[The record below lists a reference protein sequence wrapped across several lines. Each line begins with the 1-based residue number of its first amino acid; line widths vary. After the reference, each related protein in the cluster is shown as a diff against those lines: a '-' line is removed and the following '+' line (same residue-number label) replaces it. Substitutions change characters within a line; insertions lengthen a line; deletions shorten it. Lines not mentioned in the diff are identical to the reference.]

1 MRKTIIFAALAAAL
15 VLVSCQ
21 KNEIPQ
27 TPSQEPEISFNLSV
41 DRNGFDTKGVKTGW
55 ENGDKVYVFF
65 DSHYDSADD
74 LLVMTYNGGSWTS
87 VPGANIASQLQAS
100 GTLFAVYATETPT
113 ITYGG
118 NVKFLGTATGTCGFF
133 TASGVAYTYAGG
145 EVTANIT
152 LGLKEDFLT
161 TQITVTGLTGSG
173 WYIQEVSGSSL
184 LSFKGVS
191 GNNFTWSGVESGDWG
206 GKHYLADF
214 GGGEMRTHLFV
225 SYYTRGAR
233 NWSFLLSNGTVTYKK
248 TFSSKTLDMGTAAKF
263 AGPDDPDNPTNGW
276 VKLLPGEFSI
286 QGTISAEDF

>member
-15 VLVSCQ
+15 VLASCQ

-65 DSHYDSADD
+65 DEHYASAGD

-100 GTLFAVYATETPT
+100 GTLFAVYATETPA

-118 NVKFLGTATGTCGFF
+118 NVIFRGSATGTCGFF
-133 TASGVAYTYAGG
+133 TAKGVAYTYNSA

-152 LGLKEDFLT
+152 LGLNENFVT
-161 TQITVTGLTGSG
+161 SQITVTGLTGSG
-173 WYIQEVSGSSL
+173 WYLQEFDNSAFTSYMGIQGNDAGWSPIEYSG
-184 LSFKGVS
+184 
-191 GNNFTWSGVESGDWG
+191 WG
-206 GKHYLADF
+206 GKLYLTSV
-214 GGGEMRTHLFV
+214 GSEMRTYIHVL
-225 SYYTRGAR
+225 SWAYGAR
-233 NWSFLLSNGTVTYKK
+233 NRVFLLSNGTDVYKK
-248 TFSSKTLDMGTAAKF
+248 SFASKALFPKTAVTF